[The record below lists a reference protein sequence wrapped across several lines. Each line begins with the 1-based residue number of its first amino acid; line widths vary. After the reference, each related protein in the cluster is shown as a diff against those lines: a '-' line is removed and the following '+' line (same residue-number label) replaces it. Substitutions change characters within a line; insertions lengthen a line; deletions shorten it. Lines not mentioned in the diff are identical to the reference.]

1 MISICIPIY
10 NFYAYPLVRRLV
22 NQVEQQNAQEQV
34 EVVCIDDHSSGY
46 YLNQN
51 MGICDIATYLR
62 LEKNIGRARIRNLF
76 LKYAKGDWLL
86 FLDND
91 AQVPDSYIKNILKYQ
106 NVETDV
112 VFGGT
117 SYDPRL
123 DDQQYHLRY
132 LVGTATES
140 FSADQRTAD
149 PYCKLKVNNMMIR
162 RPLFERIKFDPR
174 ITSYGYEDVLF
185 AYRLEAARIPVLHV
199 DNPIIHGTL
208 ESNTE
213 YLRMAIEAVETL
225 ADIYGFMWEDQ
236 RFCHSVPLLKTYNKV
251 RRWKMLG
258 VTYRLFKLFKTPM
271 ESHFASGKAISLRQ
285 FEFYRLGILI
295 HKLNHSNSDTE
306 TPE

>member
-22 NQVEQQNAQEQV
+22 NQIEQQGVQNQV

-91 AQVPDSYIKNILKYQ
+91 AQVPDSYIKNTIKYQ
-106 NVETDV
+106 NAKADV
-112 VFGGT
+112 VCGGT

-132 LVGTATES
+132 LVGTSEEIA
-140 FSADQRTAD
+140 SADQRTAD
-149 PYCKLKVNNMMIR
+149 PYRTLRVNNMMIR
-162 RPLFERIKFDPR
+162 RTLFERIKFDPR
-174 ITSYGYEDVLF
+174 ITTYGYEDVLF
-185 AYRLEAARIPVLHV
+185 AYRLQMASVPILHV
-199 DNPIIHGTL
+199 DNPITHAAL
-208 ESNTE
+208 ETNAE
-213 YLRMAIEAVETL
+213 YLHKAIEAVETL

-236 RFCHSVPLLKTYNKV
+236 RFCHSVPLLVRYNKL
-251 RRWKMLG
+251 REWKQIG
-258 VTYRLFKLFKTPM
+258 IYYRLFKIFKTLM
-271 ESHFASGKAISLRQ
+271 ESHFVSGNAISLKQ
-285 FEFYRLGILI
+285 FEFYKLGILI
-295 HKLNHSNSDTE
+295 RKLHYSNTDTE
-306 TPE
+306 TSN